1 MDPFELV
8 RKGIC
13 LDAIILF
20 HFLFTDL
27 WFFCFFPAFDFFFFL
42 NLLRFCLWMDGYNE
56 VCGFSSK
63 FSVNLIFGYLF

>member
-27 WFFCFFPAFDFFFFL
+27 LVFLFFFLLLTFFFFL
-42 NLLRFCLWMDGYNE
+42 IFWDFVCGWMDIM
-56 VCGFSSK
+56 K
-63 FSVNLIFGYLF
+63 FVVSVQSFLLI

>member
-42 NLLRFCLWMDGYNE
+42 IFWDFVCGWMDIM
-56 VCGFSSK
+56 K
-63 FSVNLIFGYLF
+63 FVVSVQSFLLI